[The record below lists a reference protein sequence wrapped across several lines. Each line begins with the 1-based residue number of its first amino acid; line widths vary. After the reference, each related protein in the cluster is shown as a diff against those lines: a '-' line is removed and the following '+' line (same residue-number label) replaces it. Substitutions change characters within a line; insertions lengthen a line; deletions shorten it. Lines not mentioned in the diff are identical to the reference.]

1 MKVDRLLSIVLVL
14 LRRQR
19 VQARELAELFEVS
32 PRTILRDIEAINQAG
47 IPIVTFQGSGGG
59 IGIAEGF
66 RLERG
71 LLSQD
76 DMAALLTAMR
86 SLSATLSDTRLT
98 VLGEKLR
105 GVLPERHFAM
115 ADAKSREVYLD
126 LTPWGGGDLLALV
139 RSLREAVS
147 GHREVCFDY
156 IDSHGARSQR
166 TVQPYTVVLKG
177 QNWYLYAWC
186 PLRQDFRLF
195 KLHRMSRAQVLDTTF
210 QPKDVQLDDLPWD
223 RGGEQAALDML
234 LRIDTTMESIAIEW
248 FGEAA
253 IQRED
258 GCLIVRA
265 TWPENQWLYSF
276 LLGLGPALTVL
287 EPPGLRRRIAEL
299 ARQTWNNYQP
309 HAREEATP

>member
-105 GVLPERHFAM
+105 GVLPERHFAA

-126 LTPWGGGDLLALV
+126 LTPWGGGALLALV
-139 RSLREAVS
+139 RSLREAV
-147 GHREVCFDY
+147 GAHREVRFDY
-156 IDSHGARSQR
+156 IDSHGARTQR

-186 PLRQDFRLF
+186 PQRQDFRLF
-195 KLHRMSRAQVLDTTF
+195 KLHRMSRSQVLDATF
-210 QPKDVQLDDLPWD
+210 QPLSVNLDELPWD

-234 LRIDTTMESIAIEW
+234 LRIDTAMESVAIEW

-253 IQRED
+253 IQRQED
-258 GCLIVRA
+258 CLVVRA
-265 TWPENQWLYSF
+265 AWPDNQWLYSF

-287 EPPGLRRRIAEL
+287 EPPDLRRRVAEL
-299 ARQTWNNYQP
+299 ARQTWENYHPQDS
-309 HAREEATP
+309 EETEP